1 MSESEL
7 LLTDEFVSFSKIV
20 ASVHEEKKVLEEEFK
35 KHFDEYKA
43 KKKELENRVAT
54 ASSKWEEWKSAQLK
68 KKKEE

>member
-1 MSESEL
+1 MNESEL

-43 KKKELENRVAT
+43 KKKELENRVSA
-54 ASSKWEEWKSAQLK
+54 ANSKWEEWKTAQSK
-68 KKKEE
+68 KKKED